1 MHHDRL
7 VFFATC
13 KAMPVAA
20 CVLMV
25 VLVHGTDAGSA
36 FLMRGTAQGL
46 LQRAASLSASPRMRS
61 AGLRPLRRA
70 HVPLPLRGAP
80 VGDDADEKPEPV
92 RRRRRATWARKDPLV
107 VKADRNAGEAL
118 PAWEPPGMDLE
129 NVMGAVA
136 AEIATTEEWAKVADD
151 MLQIYTP
158 SICRAG
164 ADAYTRRLS
173 TADEAST
180 LRWIRAETR
189 RRFSAEEAS
198 MSIFPEQVR
207 EWVHW
212 MTYE

>member
-1 MHHDRL
+1 MCPL
-7 VFFATC
+7 GFVAIC
-13 KAMPVAA
+13 KAMSVVAF
-20 CVLMV
+20 VLMACIV
-25 VLVHGTDAGSA
+25 AHGTDAECA
-36 FLMRGTAQGL
+36 FLMRGTARGSP
-46 LQRAASLSASPRMRS
+46 QRAASLSAPPRVRT
-61 AGLRPLRRA
+61 AGLRPSRRA
-70 HVPLPLRGAP
+70 QVQLCRATE
-80 VGDDADEKPEPV
+80 GDDPDEKPEPV

-107 VKADRNAGEAL
+107 DKADSNAVEAA
-118 PAWEPPGMDLE
+118 PALDLENVMDLE
-129 NVMGAVA
+129 SVMGAVA

-158 SICRAG
+158 SVCRAG

-207 EWVHW
+207 VHW
-212 MTYE
+212 MTYV